1 MYFPDSTGILIISH
15 VVTEPRSSVIVGKKR
30 NRRVRMNGMGLNSR
44 EAQLGAIVSQLT
56 LVDLVL
62 LDTQVTKFSRM

>member
-15 VVTEPRSSVIVGKKR
+15 VVTEPRSSVIMGKKR

-44 EAQLGAIVSQLT
+44 KAQLGLKVSQLT